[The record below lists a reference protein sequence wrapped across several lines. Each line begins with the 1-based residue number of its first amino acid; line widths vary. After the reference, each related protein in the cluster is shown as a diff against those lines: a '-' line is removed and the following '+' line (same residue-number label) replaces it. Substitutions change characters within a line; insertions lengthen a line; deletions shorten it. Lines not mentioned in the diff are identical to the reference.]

1 MVTWLEKGL
10 KQQDT
15 AHPLQGKEPSRETGQ
30 GNTYEVSTLH
40 KELQAAKECW
50 EPERWSFPSID
61 CLVLY
66 CEPCKHTHK

>member
-40 KELQAAKECW
+40 KELQAAKEC
-50 EPERWSFPSID
+50 
-61 CLVLY
+61 
-66 CEPCKHTHK
+66 